1 MAIEPPVHVPED
13 PAQRRRDRGHVLVL
27 VGYLMIVAD
36 IILGAYLFA
45 AMRGEGGKVVMAVLV
60 VDLFVAIGLI
70 IVGTNMKKSVAG
82 R

>member
-27 VGYLMIVAD
+27 VGYVMIVAD
-36 IILGAYLFA
+36 LILGAYLFA
-45 AMRGEGGKVVMAVLV
+45 AMRGEGGKLVIGVLI
-60 VDLFVAIGLI
+60 VDLFVAVALI
-70 IVGTNMKKSVAG
+70 IVGGNMKKSVPP

>member
-27 VGYLMIVAD
+27 VGYVMIVAD
-36 IILGAYLFA
+36 LLLGAYLFA
-45 AMRGEGGKVVMAVLV
+45 AMRGEGGKLVIGVLI
-60 VDLFVAIGLI
+60 VDLFVAVALI
-70 IVGTNMKKSVAG
+70 IVGGNMKKSVPP

>member
-27 VGYLMIVAD
+27 VGYVMVIAD
-36 IILGAYLFA
+36 LILGAYLFA
-45 AMRGEGGKVVMAVLV
+45 AMRGEGGKLVIGVLI
-60 VDLFVAIGLI
+60 VDLFVAIALI
-70 IVGTNMKKSVAG
+70 IVGGNMKKSVPP

>member
-27 VGYLMIVAD
+27 VGYVMIVAD
-36 IILGAYLFA
+36 LILGAYLFA
-45 AMRGEGGKVVMAVLV
+45 AMRGEGGKLLIGVLI
-60 VDLFVAIGLI
+60 VDLFVAIALI
-70 IVGTNMKKSVAG
+70 IVGGNMKKSVPP